1 MAESNKRK
9 RIITNILYWT
19 ALGALVFAAFR
30 YLFPLLGP
38 FLLAFLFSWLLRPA
52 IRFMTLRWHIR
63 YNLSALLCLLAFFL
77 LLGAGTSL
85 AVVKLITSGLDLL
98 TALPEL
104 YAGTIEPNLRRLLDS
119 LEQFAT
125 RFNPEV
131 YAAVDAV
138 LPDIISSI
146 STAVADLSMKAV
158 SSVTSFAAGL
168 PKRILSLLI
177 CLIST
182 VFMTVDFPHISAF
195 VLRQIPDRT
204 RKLVS
209 ETLASLKTVILQFGK
224 GYLLIMAVTFGEILA
239 GLLLLRQ
246 KNAVLIALLIALFDL
261 FPVVGAGLILLP
273 WAVGT
278 LLAGSWARGIGL
290 TALWVIVIVVR
301 QIIEPRIVGRSV
313 GLHPLVTLMSIYVG
327 ARLFGGVGLLGLPV
341 SCAIVKSLDD
351 GGIIHL
357 LKKEDPVPVQT
368 DPDSKKNSKKA
379 AE

>member
-104 YAGTIEPNLRRLLDS
+104 YAGTIEPNLRRFLDS

-125 RFNPEV
+125 RANPEV

-138 LPDIISSI
+138 LPDVISSV

-158 SSVTSFAAGL
+158 SAVTGFAAGL

-195 VLRQIPDRT
+195 VLRQVPDRT

-209 ETLASLKTVILQFGK
+209 ETLESLKTVVLQFGK

-239 GLLLLRQ
+239 GLWLLGQ

-351 GGIIHL
+351 GGVIHL
-357 LKKEDPVPVQT
+357 LKKEAPIPVRL

>member
-125 RFNPEV
+125 RSNPEV

-195 VLRQIPDRT
+195 VLRQVPDRT

-209 ETLASLKTVILQFGK
+209 ETLASLKTVVLQFGK

-357 LKKEDPVPVQT
+357 LKKEDPVPVQI